1 MDTPTPTTPQLT
13 FKITAIEA
21 MDLDGTTYT
30 SARGLDLVLDRVKR
44 DGRFIK
50 KAWIS
55 ITLGGISH
63 RCKLYLDGTA
73 PGSASIE
80 EHLRGEVRYLQGDL
94 PSYISQEQAEEAYRA
109 LSAIITRIEAEE
121 AYRLATRA

>member
-1 MDTPTPTTPQLT
+1 MDTPTTPTPQLT

-30 SARGLDLVLDRVKR
+30 SARDLDLVLDKVKR

-50 KAWIS
+50 KAWVEIV
-55 ITLGGISH
+55 LGEILH

-73 PGSASIE
+73 PGAASIE
-80 EHLRGEVRYLQGDL
+80 AHLRGEVKYLQGDL
-94 PSYISQEQAEEAYRA
+94 PSYISTEQAEEAYRA
-109 LSAIITRIEAEE
+109 LHAIIARIEAEE
-121 AYRLATRA
+121 AYRLATA